1 MNDTSLSLL
10 HRLRQTSDSEAW
22 NRLMDMY
29 APLLKRWLGRYG
41 VQESDADDLMQEVL
55 LAVSKDVSEFD
66 HNGRTGAFRSWLKMI
81 LIHRLRN
88 FWRMRG
94 RRPQATG
101 NSDVQQQIDQLE
113 DPTSEMSALW
123 NRQHDEFVVRRLLID
138 TERLFAPKTWQAF
151 LRQTLEGQ
159 RADQVAADLGMSL
172 NAVFIAKSRVLN
184 RLRQQADGLVDSS
197 SDFSPNH

>member
-1 MNDTSLSLL
+1 MNDTFLSLL

-41 VQESDADDLMQEVL
+41 VQESDVDDLMQGVL
-55 LAVSKDVSEFD
+55 LAVTKDVGEFD

-94 RRPQATG
+94 RRPQAAG

-113 DPTSEMSALW
+113 DPTSEMSAMW
-123 NRQHDEFVVRRLLID
+123 NRQHDEFVVSW
-138 TERLFAPKTWQAF
+138 TAPCPAPFPPQGVC
-151 LRQTLEGQ
+151 LY
-159 RADQVAADLGMSL
+159 
-172 NAVFIAKSRVLN
+172 
-184 RLRQQADGLVDSS
+184 
-197 SDFSPNH
+197 